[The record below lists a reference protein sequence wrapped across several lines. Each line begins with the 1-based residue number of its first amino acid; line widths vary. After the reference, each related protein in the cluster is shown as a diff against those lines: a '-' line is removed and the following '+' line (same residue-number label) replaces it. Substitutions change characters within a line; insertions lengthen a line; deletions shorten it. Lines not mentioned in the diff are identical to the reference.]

1 MDKIMSSPGH
11 LALGIKGT
19 KVLRH
24 HTGEK
29 SIVEGMHRGRMI
41 APDHLFG
48 SKRRTKHVLPSI
60 LAVAVSISLLLPA
73 TCVLRQVSFDLRHQP
88 TLHAVSGGIVNG
100 PYAAVWMHPKRTP
113 FVLGILRGGS
123 QFVEQGREH
132 GGVNPLTPVA
142 PAALALQEELGRV
155 TKEWVEDW
163 ERGAEPPR
171 DLQYDIDAVIEKWT
185 KTAIATPRTIQKSA
199 RAASMITDNHSPRT
213 PASGVCVCVCV
224 MMCVRMCVREI
235 EIDR

>member
-1 MDKIMSSPGH
+1 MDKIVSSPVH

-24 HTGEK
+24 NTSVK

-48 SKRRTKHVLPSI
+48 SKRTPKLVLEATHGRTKHVLPSI

-88 TLHAVSGGIVNG
+88 TLHAISGGIVNG

-199 RAASMITDNHSPRT
+199 RAASMINDNHSPRT
-213 PASGVCVCVCV
+213 PASGVCVCVL
-224 MMCVRMCVREI
+224 
-235 EIDR
+235 